1 MPLTL
6 GQLAAVLNLSC
17 PQPDI
22 LMSSITCDSR
32 QVQPGTLFVAYPG
45 VSVDGHR
52 FIPQAVAAGAG
63 AVVGE
68 QDLRSE
74 KVPYLRVE
82 DGRRALGHLAA
93 AWEGFP
99 SRRMGVIGIT
109 GTDGKTTTSN
119 ILHSILTAAGQNAGL
134 ITTVSAQIGDRALDT
149 GLHTTTPDAP
159 DLQRYLRQMADAGS
173 KWVVLETTSHGLS
186 QWRVAGTDYDIA
198 VYTNVTHEHLDE
210 HGDYHSY
217 LAAKGRLLQCLSEAQ
232 PKPGVP
238 RCAVLNADDRSYTW
252 LSRQAVPASLSYGFN
267 RGDVRATDIIHS
279 PDGLR
284 FVVRWDRR
292 SVDITTPLT
301 GLFNIYNC
309 LAAVTVAFLLEI
321 SDEAIQQ
328 GMATVPGIPG
338 RMERIERGQ
347 AFTAI
352 VDFAH
357 TPFALEAALQTV
369 RGITAG
375 RVIAVFGSAGL
386 RDVEKRRMMG
396 EIAGRLADLTIVTA
410 EDPRTEDLASILDT
424 SAEACRTAGGSVLI
438 EPDRYRAMQLALRHA
453 RPEDVVLICGKGHE
467 QSMCFGDVEY
477 PWDDRV
483 ALRHALDVYLG
494 QASDPPP
501 MVLPTYDIGY

>member
-1 MPLTL
+1 MILTL
-6 GQLAAVLNLSC
+6 GQLAAVLDLPC
-17 PQPDI
+17 TQPDI
-22 LMSSITCDSR
+22 AITSITCDSR

-52 FIPQAVAAGAG
+52 FITQAVAAGAS

-68 QDLRSE
+68 QDLRLD
-74 KVPYLRVE
+74 VPYLRVE

-93 AWEGFP
+93 AWEGYP

-119 ILHSILTAAGQNAGL
+119 ILHSILRAAGHNAGL
-134 ITTVSAQIGDRALDT
+134 VTTVSAQIGDRALDT

-210 HGDYHSY
+210 HGNYDGY
-217 LAAKGRLLQCLSEAQ
+217 LAAKGRLLELLSEAQ
-232 PKPGVP
+232 PKPGIA
-238 RCAVLNADDRSYTW
+238 RCAVLNADCDSYPW
-252 LSRQAVPASLSYGFN
+252 LRQHAPSESLGYGIN
-267 RGDVRATDIIHS
+267 QGDVRATDIVPE

-284 FVVRWDRR
+284 FTVRWDQHRT
-292 SVDITTPLT
+292 VEITTPLV
-301 GLFNIYNC
+301 GLFNIYNS

-338 RMERIERGQ
+338 RMERIVRGQ
-347 AFTAI
+347 AFTTM

-369 RGITAG
+369 RGLTVG
-375 RVIAVFGSAGL
+375 RVIVVFGSAGL

-396 EIAGRLADLTIVTA
+396 EIAGRLADLSIVTA
-410 EDPRTEDLASILDT
+410 EDPRTEDLAGILDT
-424 SAEACRTAGGSVLI
+424 ERGG
-438 EPDRYRAMQLALRHA
+438 
-453 RPEDVVLICGKGHE
+453 
-467 QSMCFGDVEY
+467 
-477 PWDDRV
+477 
-483 ALRHALDVYLG
+483 
-494 QASDPPP
+494 
-501 MVLPTYDIGY
+501 LPGSRRNRSG

>member
-1 MPLTL
+1 MSLTL
-6 GQLAAVLNLSC
+6 GQLAAVLDLPC
-17 PQPDI
+17 TQPDI
-22 LMSSITCDSR
+22 ADHAITCDSR
-32 QVQPGTLFVAYPG
+32 QVQPGALFVAYPG

-52 FIPQAVAAGAG
+52 YIAQAVAAGAS

-68 QDLRSE
+68 QDLRLD
-74 KVPYLRVE
+74 VPYLRVE
-82 DGRRALGHLAA
+82 DGRRALGRLAA

-99 SRRMGVIGIT
+99 SRRMGVIGVT

-134 ITTVSAQIGDRALDT
+134 VTTVSAQIGDLALDT

-198 VYTNVTHEHLDE
+198 VFTNVTHEHLDE
-210 HGDYHSY
+210 HGDYAGY
-217 LAAKGRLLQCLSEAQ
+217 LAAKGRLLQLLSEAQ

-238 RCAVLNADDRSYTW
+238 RCAILNADDRSYPV
-252 LSRQAVPASLSYGFN
+252 LSQYAVPRSLSYGIDQ
-267 RGDVRATDIIHS
+267 GDVRATDIVHE

-284 FVVRWDRR
+284 FTARWDQHRQVEIR
-292 SVDITTPLT
+292 TPLV
-301 GLFNIYNC
+301 GRFNIYNS
-309 LAAVTVAFLLEI
+309 LAAITVAFLLEI

-328 GMATVPGIPG
+328 GMATVPGVPG

-347 AFTAI
+347 PFMAI

-369 RGITAG
+369 RGLTAG

-396 EIAGRLADLTIVTA
+396 EIAGRLADLAIVTA

-424 SAEACRTAGGSVLI
+424 SADACEAVGGTVLI
-438 EPDRYRAMQLALRHA
+438 EPDRYRAMQLALRQA
-453 RPEDVVLICGKGHE
+453 QPEDVVIICGKGHE

-477 PWDDRV
+477 PWDDRI

-494 QASDPPP
+494 QAADPPP
-501 MVLPTYDIGY
+501 MVLPTYDTGY